1 MQKLPGDPLGFESA
15 KRAAEKGTQ
24 FAKEQIE
31 KHKKDIDYDSP
42 PRDYID
48 AYLIKMREEEHRP
61 DTPFTGWLY
70 IKFPLLKWLI
80 QQREIW

>member
-48 AYLIKMREEEHRP
+48 AYLIKMREEEHS
-61 DTPFTGWLY
+61 FN
-70 IKFPLLKWLI
+70 K
-80 QQREIW
+80 EISDKSTAPSLEMV